1 MPQYNN
7 SQADTHTEDPSSK
20 HEAKEMMAQQQ
31 KEERT
36 EYSKR
41 GANTRKPP
49 GVPEYVA
56 RKEHAADVLH

>member
-7 SQADTHTEDPSSK
+7 SQADTHKDPSSK

-31 KEERT
+31 REERT
-36 EYSKR
+36 EHSKR
-41 GANTRKPP
+41 GANMGKPP

-56 RKEHAADVLH
+56 RKEHAADVQH